1 MPYQWIHVS
10 EPHRQQWVLKR
21 NCALSPAQL
30 GAAVGGVGLVSV
42 VVAIVCA
49 CFGAWP
55 VIPFAGL
62 EVAAL
67 LVAFVVHARHAGDYE
82 RIVVSPQGVV
92 VESVEAERVVRRSLR
107 PEWVRVEYR
116 QEDLKGGR
124 QLIRLV
130 SGRQE
135 LAVGRFVPA
144 DRRELLA
151 RELRASLGLASG

>member
-1 MPYQWIHVS
+1 MSYEWSHVT

-21 NCALSPAQL
+21 NCALTPVQL
-30 GAAVGGVGLVSV
+30 AAAVGGVGLVSV

-62 EVAAL
+62 EMAAL
-67 LVAFVVHARHAGDYE
+67 LVAFVVHGRHAGDYE
-82 RIVVSPQGVV
+82 RIVVSPEAVI
-92 VESVEAERVVRRSLR
+92 VESVDADRIVRQSLR
-107 PEWVRVEYR
+107 PEWLRVEYR

-144 DRRELLA
+144 DRRALLA
-151 RELRASLGLASG
+151 RQLRASLSVASG